1 MITHFVRTYLSTW
14 LVILVFATLLP
25 VAIGRIPLND
35 AAPRALFFGGLL
47 AVYMTDK
54 RFRDLNLWPIYA
66 NLRIRRWGL
75 LSGSGVFAL
84 FTAILWTLL
93 A

>member
-1 MITHFVRTYLSTW
+1 MITYFVRAYFSNW
-14 LVILVFATLLP
+14 VVILLLATLLP
-25 VAIGRIPLND
+25 VAIGRMPFNE

-54 RFRDLNLWPIYA
+54 RFRHMNLWPLYA

-75 LSGSGVFAL
+75 LAGSGVFAL